1 MVESEK
7 LRSSIN
13 YALRITHS
21 ELAKQL
27 HTKKDLFTHYDKYE
41 IIMEGDIMINTE
53 KYSWN
58 DERENMINKIMTKAG
73 VTREQA
79 EEALEKNNDDLLDA
93 MIYVE
98 RTYGLSSK
106 AAAEK
111 AAAQQ
116 AAEQAAA
123 EKAAAQQA
131 AQQAAAQQAA
141 AQQAAA
147 QAAAQQAAAQQAAQ
161 QAAAQQAAAQQAAQQ
176 AAAQQA
182 AAQQAAAQA
191 AAQQAEQQAREEK
204 SKAFAEK
211 FGKIISVLFSNNVD
225 IYKDGSMV
233 TSVPVGIMVIMMLFS
248 ANLLAVLMITSLFFG
263 VSYRFSGPQFG
274 RPNANMVMD
283 SLYNT
288 AQRFKTMIFGK

>member
-161 QAAAQQAAAQQAAQQ
+161 QAAAQQAAAQQAA
-176 AAAQQA
+176 
-182 AAQQAAAQA
+182 AQA